1 MGLGK
6 LIKERKR
13 LCMFEYSVISLDVV
27 FEEGRAMLLKL
38 LTHFFLSL
46 CQSFDYHDKV
56 TNIINYLISQY
67 PTPVPFP

>member
-46 CQSFDYHDKV
+46 SV
-56 TNIINYLISQY
+56 I
-67 PTPVPFP
+67 